1 MRRNLL
7 ITICILIISSACLF
21 AESSLGTI
29 QFDYNIYKQSVGTVS
44 SYYFVDTNGAR
55 IDQIAIDMNSEGTML
70 SPFSTPQLYF
80 VQENNL
86 KSSDTPRRVKLYF
99 TQFTPTDG
107 KNAGFKGNY
116 VVALWRLNDPMNF
129 GSGLKTKR
137 DKAIDLKNNPK
148 YFDWGLDNSNSQ
160 NGDPIA
166 CYYALT
172 FTFSGNVEVK
182 DNNWTTVNYLDTY
195 QPGEYSATITVEIQ
209 GN

>member
-7 ITICILIISSACLF
+7 ITICILILSSVCLF

-70 SPFSTPQLYF
+70 SPFSTPQVYF

-86 KSSDTPRRVKLYF
+86 KSSDTSRRAKLSF
-99 TQFTPTDG
+99 TQFTPSDG
-107 KNAGFKGNY
+107 RNAGFKGNY
-116 VVALWRLNDPMNF
+116 VVALWRLNDPKNF
-129 GSGLKTKR
+129 SSGLKASR
-137 DKAIDLKNNPK
+137 DKAVDLKNNPK
-148 YFDWGLDNSNSQ
+148 SFDWGLDNSNSQ

-172 FTFSGNVEVK
+172 FTFSGDVQVSNG
-182 DNNWTTVNYLDTY
+182 WTTVNYLDSY